1 MSINYQTRT
10 VTTTP
15 NAITT
20 NDEIIFSNVTTAS
33 SLTLPSLGSS
43 SENTGRSFYIK
54 DFSGNSKR
62 NPITITAPSGKTIDG
77 ANFAI
82 INTQY
87 GRLLVTYDGTNWKT
101 IAG

>member
-1 MSINYQTRT
+1 MAINYQTRT

-20 NDEIIFSNVTTAS
+20 NDEIIFSNVSAPST
-33 SLTLPSLGSS
+33 LTLPALGTS

-54 DFSGNSKR
+54 DFSGNSKI

-77 ANFAI
+77 ATFAI

-87 GRLLVTYDGTNWKT
+87 GRLLITYDGTNWKS